1 MVYLLLLFHLQVTR
15 GDIKFHDGHVELDY
29 RHASKIL
36 NRVAKKVIEKGL
48 PSGVD
53 LLNLNIPSHPS
64 SDKIKLTRLGDR
76 MYKIHIEKRLDPR
89 GRPYYWIDGIQ
100 LKNDEYGTD
109 VHAIKGERCATFN
122 TNIIRL
128 YCETGYYGWMA

>member
-1 MVYLLLLFHLQVTR
+1 M
-15 GDIKFHDGHVELDY
+15 II

-64 SDKIKLTRLGDR
+64 SDKIKLTRLGER
-76 MYKIHIEKRLDPR
+76 MYKIHIKKRLDPR
-89 GRPYYWIDGIQ
+89 GRPYYWIDGDPIV
-100 LKNDEYGTD
+100 NDEYGTD
-109 VHAIKGERCATFN
+109 VHVLKGEKMCEFN

-128 YCETGYYGWMA
+128 YIKTGNNGRLVSMISIIIMS